1 MQTVVSKLRE
11 PVCILGGWAVSL
23 RVGENF
29 RREHGRDYLGSRDID
44 LGFHIK
50 KDWSLVELKGSD
62 LAFAIDT
69 LNEMGFE
76 PLSFRF
82 MKHFHTETLQE
93 LNEDNV
99 KKTPAYNVFDLFIDP
114 VVDCIHPKFGEI
126 FGFAPID
133 EPLLEHVFV
142 GQKRSIMEL
151 FGRRVLVPFSEVLL
165 ATKLRSVVHRDK
177 EHKRIKDIADIYAL
191 SWYSDVGLASL
202 KSSLKPIMPPEEIQK
217 VIGTFTKE
225 DLNAASNALD
235 MEIVQVKRVLSEL
248 ESG

>member
-1 MQTVVSKLRE
+1 
-11 PVCILGGWAVSL
+11 
-23 RVGENF
+23 
-29 RREHGRDYLGSRDID
+29 
-44 LGFHIK
+44 
-50 KDWSLVELKGSD
+50 
-62 LAFAIDT
+62 
-69 LNEMGFE
+69 
-76 PLSFRF
+76 
-82 MKHFHTETLQE
+82 
-93 LNEDNV
+93 
-99 KKTPAYNVFDLFIDP
+99 
-114 VVDCIHPKFGEI
+114 
-126 FGFAPID
+126 
-133 EPLLEHVFV
+133 
-142 GQKRSIMEL
+142 MEL